1 MIPIARPTLGTAEAE
16 AAAAVVLS
24 GWLSQGAEVAGFE
37 SEFAARVGAP
47 FACAVANCTVALHLA
62 LLAAGVGADD
72 EVVTVSHSFIASAN
86 VIRQCGAVP
95 VFVDIDPATFNI
107 DPAAIERA
115 ITPRTKAI
123 LCVHQIGMPCDLT
136 RILAV
141 ARAHGLLVIE
151 DAACAIGSEIE
162 VDGTWAPIGR
172 PHGDVACFS
181 FHPRKV
187 VSTGEGGM
195 LTTRHAEW
203 DRQFR
208 LWRQHGMS
216 VPDTV
221 RHRSARI
228 VFEEYVVPAYNYRMT
243 DVQAA
248 IGRQQ
253 LKRLDWIVERRRA
266 LAETY
271 RGLLAPGP
279 GVQPPDEPRGC
290 RSNWQSYCV
299 RLPDGVGQID
309 VMQAMLGRG
318 VATRRGIMCA
328 HMEPAYAG
336 QALRFPLPE
345 SERARDRCILLPLFA
360 DMTEAMQEDVVAA
373 LGAGIRGEDRVRAA

>member
-141 ARAHGLLVIE
+141 ARAH
-151 DAACAIGSEIE
+151 
-162 VDGTWAPIGR
+162 
-172 PHGDVACFS
+172 
-181 FHPRKV
+181 
-187 VSTGEGGM
+187 
-195 LTTRHAEW
+195 
-203 DRQFR
+203 
-208 LWRQHGMS
+208 
-216 VPDTV
+216 
-221 RHRSARI
+221 I
-228 VFEEYVVPAYNYRMT
+228 VFAVS
-243 DVQAA
+243 
-248 IGRQQ
+248 
-253 LKRLDWIVERRRA
+253 
-266 LAETY
+266 
-271 RGLLAPGP
+271 APEGP
-279 GVQPPDEPRGC
+279 PQ
-290 RSNWQSYCV
+290 
-299 RLPDGVGQID
+299 
-309 VMQAMLGRG
+309 
-318 VATRRGIMCA
+318 T
-328 HMEPAYAG
+328 
-336 QALRFPLPE
+336 
-345 SERARDRCILLPLFA
+345 
-360 DMTEAMQEDVVAA
+360 
-373 LGAGIRGEDRVRAA
+373 